1 MKLLL
6 FILACGGGDALAPLA
21 PPEAEVVLRVAEK
34 KVVEGEP
41 VEVVVEAIASEG
53 WTLDVGVPQGAG
65 LTRTL
70 VRTEGPIHVGERQ
83 LSRWSYELAG
93 EPGSYVIALGPS
105 TGAGPAD
112 QSREFSPPSVFVD
125 IGVAGPSGGP
135 MAGFQGAP
143 AQTGW
148 HWTTWLAIA
157 AGVLVILGL
166 LIWLVRRMRRP
177 AAAVVLPPDPPHT
190 IALREW
196 ESARAAGHAGELDDG
211 ELALEQSRVLRAY
224 LQAIC
229 AWPATARTTREILG
243 FLEREGVG
251 ARRLD
256 VTDRMRT
263 GRILDATDRLKFA
276 REGGGEPFFAALDQ
290 DFRAVVDATCPLGMT
305 RVSDA

>member
-6 FILACGGGDALAPLA
+6 FMLACGGGDALAPLA

-34 KVVEGEP
+34 KVGEGDP

-53 WTLDVGVPQGAG
+53 WSLDVGVPGGTG
-65 LTRTL
+65 LTPTL
-70 VRTEGPIHVGERQ
+70 VGTEGPIHVGERQ
-83 LSRWSYELAG
+83 LSRWHYELSG
-93 EPGSYVIALGPS
+93 DPGSYVIALGPS
-105 TGAGPAD
+105 TGSGPAD
-112 QSREFSPPSVFVD
+112 QRREFSPPPVFVD
-125 IGVAGPSGGP
+125 IGLAGPSGGP

-148 HWTTWLAIA
+148 HWTTWLAIG
-157 AGVLVILGL
+157 AGGLAILGL
-166 LIWLVRRMRRP
+166 LLWLVRRMARS
-177 AAAVVLPPDPPHT
+177 AAPVEPPPDPPHI

-196 ESARAAGHAGELDDG
+196 EAARSAGLAGELDDAG
-211 ELALEQSRVLRAY
+211 LALEQSRVLRAY
-224 LQAIC
+224 LQSIC
-229 AWPATARTTREILG
+229 AWPATARTTREILA
-243 FLEREGVG
+243 FLEREGAG

-276 REGGGEPFFAALDQ
+276 REGGGEPFFAALDH

-305 RVSDA
+305 EVSNA